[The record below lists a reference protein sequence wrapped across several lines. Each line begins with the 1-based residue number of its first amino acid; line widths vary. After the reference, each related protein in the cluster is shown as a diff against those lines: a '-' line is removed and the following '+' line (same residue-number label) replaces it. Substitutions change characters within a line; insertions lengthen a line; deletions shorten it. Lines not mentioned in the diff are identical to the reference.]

1 MSVATGLM
9 RSPSTGT
16 VDTPHSARVCRVRSG
31 RNPDG
36 VLPAGG
42 LRMSSGN
49 ESERGESF
57 AHTPVMRDEVV
68 ALFANVP
75 RGYVIDCTVGG
86 GGHSAA
92 ILEAH
97 PHLSVLGLDQ
107 DEEAA
112 IAASERLRSFGARAV
127 VVQARSDELQRVVE
141 EHVGD
146 NDVAGVLLDLG
157 VSSHQ
162 LDAGLRGFSY
172 RSDAPLDM
180 RMNRRS
186 SFTAADVVN
195 TYDHGRLARLFAD
208 NGERK
213 FAGRIASAIL
223 ASRPIETTAQLAE
236 VVKSAIPAATRR
248 HGGHPAK
255 RVFQAIRIEVNDEL
269 AVLERTLDA
278 ALAVLGAGGR
288 CVVLSY
294 HSGEDRRV
302 KERFLTAST
311 GGCVCPPG
319 LPCGCGA
326 VPEVRLLNRGSRKP
340 SAAEVAANPRAESA
354 RLRAVEKLHTAG
366 SRRPAIAPEEQ
377 P

>member
-1 MSVATGLM
+1 
-9 RSPSTGT
+9 
-16 VDTPHSARVCRVRSG
+16 
-31 RNPDG
+31 
-36 VLPAGG
+36 
-42 LRMSSGN
+42 MSSGN
-49 ESERGESF
+49 DFDAGAF
-57 AHTPVMRDEVV
+57 AHAPVMRDEVV
-68 ALFANVP
+68 ALFTDVP
-75 RGYVIDCTVGG
+75 PGVVIDGTLGG

-107 DEEAA
+107 DEEAV
-112 IAASERLRSFGARAV
+112 IAGSERLRSFGARAV
-127 VVQARSDELQRVVE
+127 VVQARSDELQRVVD
-141 EHVGD
+141 EHVGSD
-146 NDVAGVLLDLG
+146 NGVVAGVLLDLG

-162 LDAGLRGFSY
+162 LDAAARGFSY

-208 NGERK
+208 NGETR

-236 VVKSAIPAATRR
+236 IVKRAIPAATRR

-278 ALAVLGAGGR
+278 ALAVLCAGGR

-354 RLRAVEKLHTAG
+354 RLRAVEKLPPAG

>member
-1 MSVATGLM
+1 MSGYGGLM
-9 RSPSTGT
+9 CSPSAGT

-36 VLPAGG
+36 VLSAGG
-42 LRMSSGN
+42 LHMSSGHN
-49 ESERGESF
+49 NERGGAFSH
-57 AHTPVMRDEVV
+57 APVMRDEVV
-68 ALFANVP
+68 ALFAEVP
-75 RGYVIDCTVGG
+75 PGLVVDCTVGG

-107 DEEAA
+107 DDVAVA
-112 IAASERLRSFGARAV
+112 AASERLSSFGARAV
-127 VVQARSDELQRVVE
+127 VVQARSDELQQMVE
-141 EHVGD
+141 KHAGA
-146 NDVAGVLLDLG
+146 NDVVGVLLDLG

-162 LDAGLRGFSY
+162 LDEGERGFSY

-186 SFTAADVVN
+186 ALTASDVVN
-195 TYDHGRLARLFAD
+195 GYDHGRLARLFAD
-208 NGERK
+208 NGETR
-213 FAGRIASAIL
+213 FAGRIAKAVI
-223 ASRPIETTAQLAE
+223 AARPIETTGKLAD
-236 VVKSAIPAATRR
+236 VVKGAIPAAARR

-278 ALAVLGAGGR
+278 ALAVLRAGGR

-311 GGCVCPPG
+311 GGCTCPPG

-340 SAAEVAANPRAESA
+340 SPAEVAANPRAESA
-354 RLRAVEKLHTAG
+354 RLRAVEKLE
-366 SRRPAIAPEEQ
+366 SIASEVQ